1 MKKKAANIKE
11 TPELYLREGEEI
23 PEELEE
29 GNWMEAVPSPL
40 LEALLAGDENA
51 SPNPFMQQ
59 SDNAVADLLIS
70 QSETADVVLLNKV
83 DLVDNSEDVE
93 TINQI
98 LSALNPNAKV
108 QRTSYAEVPLESILA
123 VAGGMGVVASGV
135 VDDHR
140 DSIKAA
146 EQSFVIESTATNKD
160 NCDDL
165 ECTDTSHSHTHAHNH
180 ECKDEDCTDSSHSH
194 NHDDH
199 QSTTD
204 SNSHDH
210 THDTAC
216 NDPICTDTSHSHS
229 HDHQQSSTLDQLGIG
244 SFVYRARRPFHPQR
258 FAAFLRCLPISRG
271 LPEQNDNEKP
281 IENFEDAKR
290 ALCTVVRS
298 KGFLWLADS
307 NVAANYWSHAG
318 SSFEMQC
325 LGRWWSTLPRPQVR
339 LVFVVFVVLHFRFTH
354 SLSLFL
360 LASL

>member
-1 MKKKAANIKE
+1 ME

-146 EQSFVIESTATNKD
+146 EQSFIIESTATNKD

-165 ECTDTSHSHTHAHNH
+165 ECTDTSHGHTHAHNH

-244 SFVYRARRPFHPQR
+244 SFVYRARKPFNPQR
-258 FAAFLRCLPISRG
+258 LTAFLRCLPISRG

-325 LGRWWSTLPRPQVR
+325 LGRWWSTLPRPQVC

-354 SLSLFL
+354 SLCLFL